1 MKAKK
6 SKPTE
11 KKTESSFATWKFTLE
26 NTVSSD
32 PLADG
37 SCLQIV
43 RSYLDFMNVPGDT
56 PYRSLI
62 DLQVDTSLSENTIT
76 QKRRKLEE
84 LGYFVEAGKTSDGA
98 TRYRI
103 VNARENIVLDHKTIM
118 RETLRRLD
126 AEKKEKFRLKRR
138 NHNLSP
144 SEIEGHMSPSKSE
157 VLKGSVPL
165 RNCGDSPSEFEG
177 NYVDNYAE
185 SYSYEERDNLYRA
198 SSSFKPS
205 HYGLKSD
212 DENTPLPIPADD
224 TEAETMMDAICDG
237 RDVPLVLR
245 NRLKSMLSGGVL
257 TPRMANNILGPRQ
270 EVAA

>member
-6 SKPTE
+6 SKSEE
-11 KKTESSFATWKFTLE
+11 KKTESSFATWKFTIE
-26 NTVSSD
+26 NTVSAD

-37 SCLQIV
+37 SCLQIL
-43 RSYLDFMNVPGDT
+43 RSYLDFMSVPSDT

-62 DLQVDTSLSENTIT
+62 DLQVSTSLSENTIT

-84 LGYFVEAGKTSDGA
+84 LGYFVQAGKTSDGA

-103 VNARENIVLDHKTIM
+103 VNSRENIVLDHQTIT

-126 AEKKEKFRLKRR
+126 AEKKEKSRLKRR
-138 NHNLSP
+138 SANVSP
-144 SEIEGHMSPSKSE
+144 SKNEGHMSPSKIE
-157 VLKGSVPL
+157 VLKGSETL
-165 RNCGDSPSEFEG
+165 NNCGDSPSEIEG
-177 NYVDNYAE
+177 NYVYDYAE

-198 SSSFKPS
+198 SSSFKPPS
-205 HYGLKSD
+205 YGLKSD
-212 DENTPLPIPADD
+212 EENTPLPIPADD
-224 TEAETMMDAICDG
+224 AEAESMMDAICEG

>member
-6 SKPTE
+6 SKPE
-11 KKTESSFATWKFTLE
+11 DRKNESSFATWKFNLE

-37 SCLQIV
+37 ACLQIV
-43 RSYLDFMNVPGDT
+43 RSYLDFMSMPSDT

-62 DLQVDTSLSENTIT
+62 DLRVDTSLSENTIT

-84 LGYFVEAGKTSDGA
+84 LGYFVEAGKTGDGA
-98 TRYRI
+98 MRYRI

-126 AEKKEKFRLKRR
+126 AEKKEKSRFKRR
-138 NHNLSP
+138 NLNASP
-144 SEIEGHMSPSKSE
+144 SEIEGHMSPSEIE
-157 VLKGSVPL
+157 VLNSYQPL
-165 RNCGDSPSEFEG
+165 RNCGDSPSEIEG
-177 NYVDNYAE
+177 NYVYNYAE
-185 SYSYEERDNLYRA
+185 SYSYEERDNLYSH
-198 SSSFKPS
+198 SSSFKPAS
-205 HYGLKSD
+205 YLLKTD
-212 DENTPLPIPADD
+212 EENTPLPIPTDD
-224 TEAETMMDAICDG
+224 AEAESMMDAICDG